1 MATRAGTLA
10 QSILSLLWLRM
21 WRERDYPQL
30 VKQRKK
36 ISFKRRGSI
45 LCTHLQNPWLD
56 NPLSRGEMCCWCR
69 WGSFKGEIIADLCF
83 HSCG

>member
-1 MATRAGTLA
+1 MAVRAGTLA

-36 ISFKRRGSI
+36 VSFKRRGKI
-45 LCTHLQNPWLD
+45 LCTHSQNPQLD
-56 NPLSRGEMCCWCR
+56 NP
-69 WGSFKGEIIADLCF
+69 
-83 HSCG
+83 

>member
-36 ISFKRRGSI
+36 ISLRE
-45 LCTHLQNPWLD
+45 
-56 NPLSRGEMCCWCR
+56 GEASSALTYRIPGW
-69 WGSFKGEIIADLCF
+69 IIP
-83 HSCG
+83 